1 MATGSGNTNR
11 SSDDIVDSTPLLS
24 SSNSPLDESRR
35 SLRRHSLREAAR
47 FLRRASSR
55 RMMREPSMLVRE
67 TAAEQLEE
75 RQSDWAYS
83 KPVVVL
89 DMIWNFAFVAVAF
102 AVLVLSR
109 NEMPSVPLRLWIL
122 GYALQ
127 CLLHMVCVTV
137 EFRRRSRGR
146 GHVNVGEDAL
156 DGGSIGDSTG
166 STVGWESGSQY
177 VTLPQLEEG
186 NSVAKHLESANTMFS
201 FIWWIV
207 GFYWVSAGGQAL
219 ATDSP
224 QLYWLCIVF
233 LAFDVFFVVFCVAL
247 ACVIGI
253 AVCCC
258 LPCIIAIL
266 YAVADQQEG
275 ASKEEIEQL
284 TKYKFRR
291 IGVVEKLGGDNQGY
305 SGGIMAECNT
315 DTPTEHILSE
325 EDAECC
331 ICLSSY
337 DDGVELREL
346 PCGHHFHCTCVD
358 KWLFINATC
367 PLCKYNILK
376 SSNYDREEV

>member
-1 MATGSGNTNR
+1 MATGIGNTNR

-35 SLRRHSLREAAR
+35 SLRRHSLWEAAR
-47 FLRRASSR
+47 VLRRASRR

-102 AVLVLSR
+102 AVLVLRR

-137 EFRRRSRGR
+137 EFRRSRGR
-146 GHVNVGEDAL
+146 GHVSVGEDVL
-156 DGGSIGDSTG
+156 DGGSSGDSTG
-166 STVGWESGSQY
+166 STVGRESGSQY
-177 VTLPQLEEG
+177 VTLPQLEEEG
-186 NSVAKHLESANTMFS
+186 TSVAKHLESANTMFS

-224 QLYWLCIVF
+224 RLYWLCIVF

-284 TKYKFRR
+284 TKYNFRR
-291 IGVVEKLGGDNQGY
+291 IGAVEKLGGDNQGY
-305 SGGIMAECNT
+305 SGGIMTECNT

-325 EDAECC
+325 EDAVYSFRPVNCFF
-331 ICLSSY
+331 LSTTFIIFNISLAY
-337 DDGVELREL
+337 ANRIALNYFHDLCFKTRNLSGVLHL
-346 PCGHHFHCTCVD
+346 P
-358 KWLFINATC
+358 L
-367 PLCKYNILK
+367 IL
-376 SSNYDREEV
+376 